1 MTRRK
6 LRRTEN
12 KGSFCSAKMPEAENT
27 RTVSQILYAHTVY
40 THHFEFLSVLQP
52 RLTAARG

>member
-27 RTVSQILYAHTVY
+27 RTVSQILYAHT
-40 THHFEFLSVLQP
+40 HHFEFLSVLQP
-52 RLTAARG
+52 RLTAARE